1 MQRTVSIKINAPP
14 EFLGYLK
21 DCNEIFN
28 SYVEWCFDNRTYSKK
43 RAHKELYSKFRE
55 EYPNIKS
62 ATIQS
67 IRDTALESVKAVKF
81 KFKPK
86 KKQHS
91 HIRYDSRT
99 VSLRGDQ
106 QLSFSWSGPR
116 IKQIITI
123 PAFFRKRYGTWKF
136 QAATIG
142 YDRFKKC
149 FKANLIFKSNDVEK
163 QGDRVVGV
171 DRGLYN
177 IVSLSNGFLY
187 ASNGIRKVK
196 RDVLFLKKQ
205 LQAKGTRS
213 AKRKLKKLSG
223 YEKRFSLDINHN
235 ISKQLAE
242 MPFDIFALEDLS
254 GIRKQKSKG
263 KKLNK
268 WLHNWSFWQLEQFLT
283 YKAEAKGKQVVKVDA
298 RYTSQKCSSCG
309 EVKKKNRNGS
319 HYSCDRCGHKEHADI
334 NAAKNIRNNYISAA
348 EKQKAEQ
355 AMCQLAECIDS
366 IARVSDTS
374 PVAFSAG

>member
-1 MQRTVSIKINAPP
+1 MQRTISLKIDAPI

-21 DCNEIFN
+21 ACNQLFN
-28 SYVEWCFDNRTYSKK
+28 SYVDWCFETKSFNKNK
-43 RAHKELYSKFRE
+43 AHIELYQKFRQE
-55 EYPNIKS
+55 FPNVN
-62 ATIQS
+62 AGTLQC
-67 IRDTALESVKAVKF
+67 IRDAALESVKALKF
-81 KFKPK
+81 KYKPLK
-86 KKQHS
+86 KPYS
-91 HIRYDSRT
+91 HIRYDART
-99 VSLRGDQ
+99 VSLRGN
-106 QLSFSWSGPR
+106 QLSFSWSGDR
-116 IKQIITI
+116 IKQIIQI
-123 PAFFRKRYGTWKF
+123 PEFFKKRYGNWKF

-142 YDRFKKC
+142 YNKFKKQ
-149 FKANLIFKSNDVEK
+149 FVANLIFKANNIDK
-163 QGDRVVGV
+163 KGDRVVGI

-177 IVSLSNGFLY
+177 IVSLSDGFLY
-187 ASNGIRKVK
+187 ASNQIRAVK
-196 RDVLFLKKQ
+196 RKLLFLKKQ

-268 WLHNWSFWQLEQFLT
+268 MLHNWSFWQLEQFLT

>member
-28 SYVEWCFDNRTYSKK
+28 SYIEWCFENRTYSKK

-55 EYPNIKS
+55 EFPTIPS
-62 ATIQS
+62 AIIQS

-81 KFKPK
+81 KFRPK
-86 KKQHS
+86 KKPYS

-106 QLSFSWSGPR
+106 LSFSWSGSR

-123 PAFFRKRYGTWKF
+123 PAFFKQRTNGWKF

-142 YDRFKKC
+142 YNKFKKQ
-149 FKANLIFKSNDVEK
+149 FVANLIFKANNIDK
-163 QGDRVVGV
+163 KGDRVVGI

-177 IVSLSNGFLY
+177 IVSLSDGFLC
-187 ASNGIRKVK
+187 ASNQIRAVK
-196 RDVLFLKKQ
+196 RKLLFFKKQ

-213 AKRKLKKLSG
+213 AKRKLKAISG
-223 YEKRFSLDINHN
+223 YEKRFSLNENHN
-235 ISKQLAE
+235 ISKLLVS
-242 MPFDIFALEDLS
+242 MPYDIYVLEDLK
-254 GIRKQKSKG
+254 GIRKQRSKG

-268 WLHNWSFWQLEQFLT
+268 WLHSWSFWQLEQLLQ
-283 YKAEAKGKQVVKVDA
+283 YKAEAIGKQVVKVDA
-298 RYTSQKCSSCG
+298 RYTSQKCSNCG
-309 EVKKKNRNGS
+309 EIEKSNRNGS
-319 HYSCDRCGHKEHADI
+319 RYVCKSCCHKEHSDI
-334 NAAKNIRNNYISAA
+334 NAAKNIRSNYLISAA
-348 EKQKAEQ
+348 EKKAEQ
-355 AMCQLAECIDS
+355 AVCQSAKCVEKF
-366 IARVSDTS
+366 SDTS
-374 PVAFSAG
+374 PVALARGN